1 MRKKNNVAKKKIKIR
16 KPKSGKS
23 WREWFSWG
31 KRRESRSAQA
41 ERRAQFWRR
50 VKIAAMS
57 VILPLLPAGLVVGFF
72 YMEKYVHAQ
81 RAADPVIGSLVFVNA
96 PDWAYSEAMKK
107 KLAAGA
113 GGGQFE
119 LKEGAAQK
127 VAENLSNLAW
137 LYDVQVRTTTQ
148 NVLVSASF
156 RQPEAVVKSSRGQT
170 SFVGLPQDGDPL
182 IGDKADDNANTV
194 FVLDYVEINKPPKI
208 EIIGFAETAKLAP
221 GVIWYASDVAAALRL
236 IAAMK
241 GMDDKIC
248 PEKPLR
254 DEIASID
261 VSNFNG
267 KKNASAP
274 HLILNLKD
282 GKTQVNWGAAMGQ
295 STRFMEAS
303 DIEKLATFYTYYQ
316 EKNKDL
322 QNKSKYIELRFP
334 KSGIPRPE

>member
-1 MRKKNNVAKKKIKIR
+1 MAKKKLKV
-16 KPKSGKS
+16 KKAGGKS

-41 ERRAQFWRR
+41 ERREQFWRR
-50 VKIAAMS
+50 IKITALS
-57 VILPLLPAGLVVGFF
+57 IFLPLLPAGLVVGFF
-72 YMEKYVHAQ
+72 YMEKYVQAQ
-81 RAADPVIGSLVFVNA
+81 RAAAPVVGSLVFVNA

-119 LKEGAAQK
+119 LKEGVAQT
-127 VAENLSNLAW
+127 VAEKLSKLAW

-148 NVLVSASF
+148 NILVSASY
-156 RQPEAVVKSSRGQT
+156 RQPEAVVKSAKGQPY
-170 SFVGLPQDGDPL
+170 FVGLPQPGDPL
-182 IGDKADDNANTV
+182 IGDSVDDSVNTV

-208 EIIGFAETAKLAP
+208 EIVGFSETAKLAS
-221 GVIWYASDVAAALRL
+221 GTIWYASDVAAALKL

-254 DEIASID
+254 DEIASIEI
-261 VSNFNG
+261 SNFNG

-274 HLILNLKD
+274 HIILNLKD

-303 DIEKLATFYTYYQ
+303 DTEKLTTLYTFYQ
-316 EKNKDL
+316 SNKKNL
-322 QNKSKYIELRFP
+322 QNISKYIELRFP

>member
-1 MRKKNNVAKKKIKIR
+1 MAKKKIKL
-16 KPKSGKS
+16 KKAKTGKS

-41 ERRAQFWRR
+41 ERRAQTMRR
-50 VKIAAMS
+50 IKIAALS
-57 VILPLLPAGLVVGFF
+57 IFLPLLPAGLVVGFF

-81 RAADPVIGSLVFVNA
+81 RVAEPVYGSLMFVNA

-107 KLAAGA
+107 KLAAAA

-119 LKEGAAQK
+119 LKEGVSQTI
-127 VAENLSNLAW
+127 AENLSKLAW
-137 LYDVQVRTTTQ
+137 LYDIQVRTTTQ
-148 NVLVSASF
+148 NVLVEASY
-156 RQPEAVVKSSRGQT
+156 RQPEALVKTSKGQT
-170 SFVGLPQDGDPL
+170 YFVGLPVAGDPL
-182 IGDKADDNANTV
+182 IGDDVDEIANTV
-194 FVLDYVEINKPPKI
+194 FVLDHVEINKPPKI
-208 EIIGFAETAKLAP
+208 EIVGFAETTKLSP
-221 GVIWYASDVAAALRL
+221 GAIWYASDVTAALKL

-241 GMDDKIC
+241 GMDEKIC

-254 DEIASID
+254 DEITSVD

-267 KKNASAP
+267 KKSATAP
-274 HLILNLKD
+274 HIILNLKD

-303 DIEKLATFYTYYQ
+303 DIEKLTTFYTYYQ
-316 EKNKDL
+316 AMNKDL